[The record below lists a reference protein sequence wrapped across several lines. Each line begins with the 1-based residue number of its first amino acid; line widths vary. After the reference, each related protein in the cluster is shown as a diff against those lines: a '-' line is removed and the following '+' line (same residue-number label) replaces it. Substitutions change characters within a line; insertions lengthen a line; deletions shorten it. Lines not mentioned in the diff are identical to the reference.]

1 MKKIDR
7 LILRAFIGP
16 FIVTFF
22 IALFVLIMQFL
33 WKYIDDLVGKG
44 LDIFIIAELIF
55 YLSASVVPMAMP
67 IAILLASIMT
77 FGSLGEHYELV
88 ALKSAGISLL
98 RFMLPLLVT
107 SVILSGVAF
116 SFANYVLPVAN
127 LKYYT
132 MLYSVTR
139 QRPSFNIRPGVFSND
154 IDGYV
159 IRAGDKDS
167 DRNILYDIKIHD
179 HSEQR
184 GNVNVLL
191 AEKGEMHIT
200 PDNTAMLFKL
210 YNGVQYEEPR
220 TQGPVKKNEF
230 IRTKFTEYE
239 MIFDL
244 SIFAFDKKNE
254 KLFERNY
261 RMMSSKQLIRGVDS
275 LEAAQTKI
283 SNNLQKKLTP
293 YFTFWKDSTFQHD
306 TSPIAWNP
314 SDTSFLNCL
323 SMDAVRQQRILSNTQ
338 SLLRNVKGFASSSQG
353 RSKNNEKHINKYL
366 IFFHYKIALSVA
378 CLVLFLVGAPLG
390 ALIRKGGLGMPMVM
404 AILFFT
410 IFHILTTIGKKFAE
424 EFVLTPAE
432 GMWLSTAVL
441 LPLGLFLL
449 FKATNDSG
457 LLNFEGYG
465 KVIKDAFGKVFGRK
479 KEKLEG

>member
-16 FIVTFF
+16 FVVTFF

-44 LDIFIIAELIF
+44 LDVFIIAELIF
-55 YLSASVVPMAMP
+55 YLSASVVPLALP

-107 SVILSGVAF
+107 AVVLSGVAF
-116 SFANYVLPVAN
+116 AFANYVLPVAN

-139 QRPSFNIRPGVFSND
+139 QRPAFNIRPGVFSND
-154 IDGYV
+154 IEGYV
-159 IRAGDKDS
+159 IRAGDKDPEG
-167 DRNILYDIKIHD
+167 NTLYDIKIHD
-179 HSEQR
+179 HTDLR

-220 TQGPVKKNEF
+220 TQGPTQKHEF
-230 IRTKFTEYE
+230 IRTRFTEYE

-244 SIFAFDKKNE
+244 SMFAFDKKNE

-261 RMMSSKQLIRGVDS
+261 RMMSTEQLIRGVDS
-275 LEAAQTKI
+275 LKTAEQELPQSLEKRLGA
-283 SNNLQKKLTP
+283 
-293 YFTFWKDSTFQHD
+293 YFSFLKDSTFQYD
-306 TSPIAWNP
+306 SSPITWNP
-314 SDTSFLNCL
+314 ADTSFFACL
-323 SMDAVRQQRILSNTQ
+323 SLEDSQKQRILNNTQ
-338 SLLRNVKGFASSSQG
+338 SLVRNIKGFAASSEG
-353 RSKNNEKHINKYL
+353 RSEGNLKHINKYL
-366 IFFHYKIALSVA
+366 IFFHYKISLSLA

-390 ALIRKGGLGMPMVM
+390 ALIRKGGLGMPMVL

-410 IFHILTTIGKKFAE
+410 IFHILTTMGKKFAE
-424 EFVLTPAE
+424 EKVLSPAE
-432 GMWLSTAVL
+432 GMWLATAIL
-441 LPLGLFLL
+441 FPLGLFLL
-449 FKATNDSG
+449 FKATNDSA

-465 KVIKDAFGKVFGRK
+465 KWMKDKLGKLFRK
-479 KEKLEG
+479 KKAINES

>member
-55 YLSASVVPMAMP
+55 YLSASVVPLAMP

-98 RFMLPLLVT
+98 RFMLPLFVT
-107 SVILSGVAF
+107 SVLLSGVAF

-139 QRPSFNIRPGVFSND
+139 QRPAFNIRPGVFSND

-159 IRAGDKDS
+159 IRAGDKDP
-167 DRNILYDIKIHD
+167 DGNVLYDIKIHD

-220 TQGPVKKNEF
+220 TQGPTKKNEF

-261 RMMSSKQLIRGVDS
+261 RMMSSEQLIRGVDS
-275 LEAAQTKI
+275 LQVAQTNI

-293 YFTFWKDSTFQHD
+293 YFTFWKDSTFQYD
-306 TSPIAWNP
+306 SSPITWNP
-314 SDTSFLNCL
+314 ADTSFLNCL
-323 SMDAVRQQRILSNTQ
+323 SMDPVKQQRILSNTQ

-353 RSKNNEKHINKYL
+353 CSKNNEKHINKYL

-410 IFHILTTIGKKFAE
+410 IFHILTTVGKKFAE
-424 EFVLTPAE
+424 EFVMTPAE

-465 KVIKDAFGKVFGRK
+465 KAVKDAFGKMFGRRK
-479 KEKLEG
+479 QKT

>member
-1 MKKIDR
+1 VKKIDR

-16 FIVTFF
+16 FFVTFF

-55 YLSASVVPMAMP
+55 YLSASVVPLAMP

-107 SVILSGVAF
+107 ATILSGVAF
-116 SFANYVLPVAN
+116 AFANYVLPVAN

-139 QRPSFNIRPGVFSND
+139 QRPAFNIRPGVFSND
-154 IDGYV
+154 IEGYV
-159 IRAGDKDS
+159 IRAGDKDPNG
-167 DRNILYDIKIHD
+167 NILYDIKIHD
-179 HSEQR
+179 HTDQR

-191 AEKGEMHIT
+191 AEKGEMTINA
-200 PDNTAMLFKL
+200 DNTAMLFKL
-210 YNGVQYEEPR
+210 YNGVQYEEPNS
-220 TQGPVKKNEF
+220 QGPVKKYEF

-244 SIFAFDKKNE
+244 TMFAFDKKNE

-261 RMMSSKQLIRGVDS
+261 RMMSTEQLLSGVDS
-275 LEAAQTKI
+275 LQAVEQKKPKDLTKKI
-283 SNNLQKKLTP
+283 ST
-293 YFTFWKDSTFQHD
+293 YFTFLKDSTFQYD
-306 TSPIAWNP
+306 DSPITWNP
-314 SDTSFLNCL
+314 SDTSFLTCL
-323 SMDAVRQQRILSNTQ
+323 SLDVSKKQRILNNTQ
-338 SLLRNVKGFASSSQG
+338 SLLRNIKGFATSSEG
-353 RSKNNEKHINKYL
+353 RSKSNLKHINKYM
-366 IFFHYKIALSVA
+366 IFFHYKISLSLA

-390 ALIRKGGLGMPMVM
+390 ALIRKGGLGMPMVL

-410 IFHILTTIGKKFAE
+410 IFHILTTMGKKFAE
-424 EFVLTPAE
+424 EFVLTPSQ
-432 GMWLSTAVL
+432 GMWLSTAIL

-449 FKATNDSG
+449 FKATNDSA

-465 KVIKDAFGKVFGRK
+465 KWIKDKFGRLFGGK
-479 KEKLEG
+479 KAQ